1 VSEDPT
7 ITIVPE
13 VFGAA
18 IDVVVIPPPMG
29 IGHDREFQDH
39 AGALAYALQLQ
50 KVTGWRV
57 RDLCQAEAQ

>member
-1 VSEDPT
+1 MSEDPP

-29 IGHDREFQDH
+29 IGHDREFPDR

-50 KVTGWRV
+50 KATGWRLV
-57 RDLCQAEAQ
+57 DHCGADE